1 MDDDEPS
8 ECLIISQYISASSLP
23 LLQENKENLD
33 DHGEGEDDEDDK
45 KPLMVTKKWMKLG
58 MVKTRSITTLLG
70 QTLCSVPWAKK

>member
-1 MDDDEPS
+1 MTSVRSRSLASSAPKMDDDEPS

-45 KPLMVTKKWMKLG
+45 KPLMVTKK
-58 MVKTRSITTLLG
+58 
-70 QTLCSVPWAKK
+70 

>member
-45 KPLMVTKKWMKLG
+45 KPLMVTKK
-58 MVKTRSITTLLG
+58 
-70 QTLCSVPWAKK
+70 